1 MNNTPRAS
9 GPQVADERPRSPN
22 AACLKHTRKAP
33 TARAREKVS
42 LVVAWLGTFGMT
54 TTGLV
59 KQLLHIKG
67 DGYLPQLERAGL
79 VQGRS
84 VGKMTEKVWTLT
96 RQGGEAAE
104 AVLGRAVRGP
114 RADKINPSTAHH
126 DLLAQQAFLNMIR
139 FEQDRLREI
148 AAATSE
154 HDLRRGLGV
163 AAPDLIW
170 VGYLPSGEVEWRAY
184 EIERNPKGENELL
197 EKMKRLIY
205 LQVQKRCDKLHV
217 YWFVAGG
224 EHVRRRYETI
234 WGYAIRQVRGEL
246 LTDEFDPKKVELL
259 KRMVFPTCSYAG
271 LPEAP
276 VRW

>member
-1 MNNTPRAS
+1 MNTTPEAA
-9 GPQVADERPRSPN
+9 GAQVMNKRPRSPN
-22 AACLKHTRKAP
+22 AACIRHTRKAP

-42 LVVAWLGTFGMT
+42 LVLAWLGTFGMT

-84 VGKMTEKVWTLT
+84 VGKMSEKVWFLT
-96 RQGGEAAE
+96 RPGGDAAE
-104 AVLGRAVRGP
+104 AVIGRAVRGL
-114 RADKINPSTAHH
+114 RADRVNLSTAHH

-139 FEQDRLREI
+139 FEEDKLRAI

-154 HDLRRGLGV
+154 HDLRRSLGV
-163 AAPDLIW
+163 AAPDLVW
-170 VGYLPSGEVEWRAY
+170 AGYLPSGEVEWRAY

-234 WGYAIRQVRGEL
+234 WGYAVRQVRGEL
-246 LTDEFDPKKVELL
+246 LKDEFDLEKVELL
-259 KRMVFPTCSYAG
+259 KRIAFPTCSYAG

-276 VRW
+276 VRC